1 MAPATLNKIQL
12 LTMKQLSF
20 LLVLLPALLFGQNF
34 SITPTAPKAGDLVR
48 LEIDLSKSKLHHAAD
63 LEMVVLEYV
72 NGKATTTEAATMR
85 KGDKLIGIFS
95 LSPDAL
101 SAVAGLRE
109 GEDKWDNNG
118 GEGYFVTVHDQTGK
132 QNPEGMVAAAILYR
146 DFGGFLSLNRT
157 PSVALGLMNQA
168 IAAKPELKRKYFGT
182 YVNNLMAAKKGD
194 ESKKEAMALLAVIE
208 ADAKATEEELSTVSR
223 FYDRNGE
230 AERSKNLKDKIR
242 AAFPKGSMVK
252 QEKFRAIQIEADLAK
267 AEMLLTDFSKQFP
280 PQTEDDKRSVNM
292 LKANLASKFADSGD
306 WAKYRSMTAQL
317 PDAERASAYNNIAWD
332 LAEKGEKLDE
342 VRTLAASAVEWA
354 RKEMDTPMASKP
366 PFATAKQWAEQR
378 KQTFAMYGDTY
389 AFVLSKSGDAKAAAS
404 LQSEVVEIM
413 KGKEAEMNERYTSY
427 LEASGS
433 PELRYQLE
441 GFILSGHATAK
452 MKDQFKKQFLAEERT
467 EAGASTYLGKLETS
481 AKANKQKEL
490 VEKMLNEPAVPFNL
504 INLEGKAVSL
514 ESLRGKVV
522 VVDFWATWCG
532 PCKASFPGMQLAV
545 NQYKNDPD
553 VAFVFIDS
561 WEKGNDKAKNA
572 ADFIASKGYTFNVL
586 LDNEDKVISSYGVSG
601 IPTKYI
607 LDRNGKIR
615 FKAVGFEGSDEGL
628 AEELSLMIEVTR
640 GQP

>member
-1 MAPATLNKIQL
+1 
-12 LTMKQLSF
+12 MKQLC
-20 LLVLLPALLFGQNF
+20 LLLSLLPAVLFGQNF
-34 SITPTAPKAGDLVR
+34 SITPTTPKAGDLVR
-48 LEIDLSKSKLHHAAD
+48 LEIDLTKSKLLHSTD

-72 NGKATTTEAATMR
+72 HGKATTTEAATMR

-118 GEGYFVTVHDQTGK
+118 GEGYFVTVHDQAGK
-132 QNPEGMVAAAILYR
+132 PTPEGMVAAAILYR
-146 DFGGFLSLNRT
+146 DFGGLLSLNRT
-157 PSVALGLMNQA
+157 PSVALGLLNQA
-168 IAAKPELKRKYFGT
+168 IAAKPDLKRKYFGS

-194 ESKKEAMALLAVIE
+194 DSKKEAMTLLAEIE
-208 ADAKATEEELSTVSR
+208 ADTKATEDELSTISR

-230 AERSKNLKDKIR
+230 AERSKSLKDRIR
-242 AAFPKGSMVK
+242 VAFPKGAMVK
-252 QEKFRAIQIEADLAK
+252 QEKLRAIQIEADLAK
-267 AEMLLTDFSKQFP
+267 AETLLADFSNQFP
-280 PQTEDDKRSVNM
+280 PKTDDDKRSVNM

-332 LAEKGEKLDE
+332 LAEKGEKLEE

-354 RKEMDTPMASKP
+354 RKEMNSPVASKP
-366 PFATAKQWAEQR
+366 PFSTAKQWAEQR

-404 LQSEVVEIM
+404 LQAEVVEIM
-413 KGKEAEMNERYTSY
+413 KGKEAEMNERYTNY

-452 MKDQFKKQFLAEERT
+452 MKDQFKKQFLAEDRT
-467 EAGASTYLGKLETS
+467 EAGASAYLGKLENS
-481 AKANKQKEL
+481 AKAHKKKEL
-490 VEKMLNEPAVPFNL
+490 VEKMLNDPAVPFSL
-504 INLEGKAVSL
+504 VNLEGKTVSL

-561 WEKGNDKAKNA
+561 WEKGTDKAKNA

-586 LDNEDKVISSYGVSG
+586 LDNDDKVISSYGVSG
-601 IPTKYI
+601 IPTKYV

-628 AEELSLMIEVTR
+628 AEELGLMIEVAR

>member
-1 MAPATLNKIQL
+1 
-12 LTMKQLSF
+12 MKQLSF
-20 LLVLLPALLFGQNF
+20 LLSLLPAVLFGQNF
-34 SITPTAPKAGDLVR
+34 SITPAMPKAGDLVR
-48 LEIDLSKSKLHHAAD
+48 LEIDLTKSKLLHSAD
-63 LEMVVLEYV
+63 MEMVVLEYV

-118 GEGYFVTVHDQTGK
+118 GEGYFVTVHDQAGK
-132 QNPEGMVAAAILYR
+132 PNPEGMVAAAILYR
-146 DFGGFLSLNRT
+146 DFGGLLSLNRT
-157 PSVALGLMNQA
+157 PSVALGLLNQA
-168 IAAKPELKRKYFGT
+168 IAVKPDLKRKYFGS

-194 ESKKEAMALLAVIE
+194 DSKKEAMTLLAEIE
-208 ADAKATEEELSTVSR
+208 ADTKATEDELSTVSR

-230 AERSKNLKDKIR
+230 AERSKSLKDKIR
-242 AAFPKGSMVK
+242 VTFPKGSMVK
-252 QEKFRAIQIEADLAK
+252 QEKLRAIQIEADLAK
-267 AEMLLTDFSKQFP
+267 AETLLTDFSIQFP
-280 PQTEDDKRSVNM
+280 PQTEDDKRAVNM

-306 WAKYRSMTAQL
+306 WAKYRTMTAQL

-342 VRTLAASAVEWA
+342 VRILSASAVDWA
-354 RKEMDTPMASKP
+354 RKEMNTPMASKP
-366 PFATAKQWAEQR
+366 PFSTAKQWAEQR

-389 AFVLSKSGDAKAAAS
+389 AFVLSKAGDAKGAAS

-413 KGKEAEMNERYTSY
+413 KGKEVEMNERYTSY

-433 PELRYQLE
+433 PELRYKLE
-441 GFILSGHATAK
+441 GFILSGNASAK
-452 MKDQFKKQFLAEERT
+452 MKDQFKKQFLTEERT
-467 EAGASTYLGKLETS
+467 EAGASAYLSKLETS
-481 AKANKQKEL
+481 AKAYKKKEL
-490 VEKMLNEPAVPFNL
+490 LDKMINDPAVPFNL
-504 INLEGKAVSL
+504 VNLEGKTVSL

-561 WEKGNDKAKNA
+561 WEKGTDKAKNA

-586 LDNEDKVISSYGVSG
+586 LDNDDKVISSYGVSG
-601 IPTKYI
+601 IPTKYV

-628 AEELSLMIEVTR
+628 AEELSLMIEVAR